1 MLLKDNYEDLDV
13 GCTLVNTHLF
23 NLEEEEMTD
32 RWNGEMNTTHVPETE
47 ECGVSSKVFESGEAL
62 FHPKK
67 LDVFPDPRKP
77 VRMVIGIRSSLMT
90 MVLLVFSC
98 SCDDDTQS
106 NSLLP
111 VLGALLNLLLCSEE
125 EEEEEHW

>member
-1 MLLKDNYEDLDV
+1 MWFKRV
-13 GCTLVNTHLF
+13 
-23 NLEEEEMTD
+23 
-32 RWNGEMNTTHVPETE
+32 
-47 ECGVSSKVFESGEAL
+47 
-62 FHPKK
+62 
-67 LDVFPDPRKP
+67 VFPDPRKP

-106 NSLLP
+106 NFLLP

>member
-1 MLLKDNYEDLDV
+1 MDHVAVDVDFTKVVFNNDNFFPWFCV
-13 GCTLVNTHLF
+13 KMWFKRV
-23 NLEEEEMTD
+23 
-32 RWNGEMNTTHVPETE
+32 
-47 ECGVSSKVFESGEAL
+47 
-62 FHPKK
+62 
-67 LDVFPDPRKP
+67 VFPDPRKP

-106 NSLLP
+106 NFLLP

-125 EEEEEHW
+125 EEEEEDW